1 MTEKE
6 RIEIAEVVALAV
18 RQEMQE
24 HCALGIK
31 PETAHELISFADS
44 WKTYRKGFQVAMAG
58 ILVAGVVSAIW
69 AGIKAFFSHPAA
81 GN

>member
-6 RIEIAEVVALAV
+6 RLEIAEIVTVAV
-18 RQEMQE
+18 RHEMQE

-58 ILVAGVVSAIW
+58 ILVTGLIAAIW
-69 AGIKAFFSHPAA
+69 AGIKTFFTHTTS
-81 GN
+81 N

>member
-1 MTEKE
+1 MNEKD
-6 RIEIAEVVALAV
+6 RIELAELVASVV
-18 RQEMQE
+18 RTEMQN

-69 AGIKAFFSHPAA
+69 AGIKTFFSHPVA